1 MDLGEEIGDIEALG
15 DEGEQALQ
23 GLGLFGVELGVEE
36 GGDVDVVGVVVEV
49 RVRSDPE
56 HQRWGLAQALR
67 RRSELW
73 EHAAG
78 VGGDGGDRG
87 TGNRPPSPCAM
98 GRDVNDTFPRYFL
111 IRYYFLAN
119 MFDLVMYYVMGR
131 AKFI

>member
-56 HQRWGLAQALR
+56 HQR
-67 RRSELW
+67 
-73 EHAAG
+73 
-78 VGGDGGDRG
+78 
-87 TGNRPPSPCAM
+87 
-98 GRDVNDTFPRYFL
+98 
-111 IRYYFLAN
+111 
-119 MFDLVMYYVMGR
+119 
-131 AKFI
+131 